1 MQTTANV
8 ICVMQTLGSKGESLT
23 RIYRQLYNENL
34 YISAYSRLYAN
45 KGTLTPGATAETVD
59 GMSIGKIRKIIAQLR
74 TETYR
79 WTPVRRHYIQKKDSK
94 KRPLGLP
101 TWSDK
106 LLEEVIRL
114 LLDAYY
120 EPVFSPHSHGYRQGR
135 GCHTALQ
142 EIVTK
147 WSGTVWFLEGDIRG
161 CFDQFDHRVLL
172 DLLGKRIKDNR
183 LLRLIRHRLESGI
196 LEDWQY
202 QQSYSGAPQGGVLSP
217 LLANI
222 YLHEMDEFVQNRLL
236 SQWNRGGARRKVNP
250 AYHALANKVYL
261 ACKSK
266 KRQPIQKW
274 RKAMRQMPSQDV
286 FNPDYRRLRY
296 VRYADDF
303 LLGFVGSKAEAKEIL
318 AQIETFLS
326 ETLCLQMS
334 EKKSKVT
341 HAKTKYARFLGYDIG
356 VYGNQ
361 LSRRSAN
368 GNICLRLPAGYVA
381 KRSREWQKNG
391 KPRIN
396 GLAMAYSA
404 EEALLSYQMQFWGI
418 VNYYRYAVDVSAL
431 TRLKYAMERSL
442 VSTLAT
448 KFRVSTSKIYR
459 RYRGKMRVKGRTYEV
474 LQSTITRDDGKELTF
489 TWGGIPLRRQRFLTE
504 PLDDKVV
511 YGYQGRSEIVARMS
525 ATECELCRCETDEL
539 EGHHVKKL
547 ADLPKKWKK
556 GPPPQWVVPMIARRR
571 KTLFVCKTCHGKIHA
586 KSVQG

>member
-1 MQTTANV
+1 MQTTENV
-8 ICVMQTLGSKGESLT
+8 ISVMQTLGSKGEPLT
-23 RIYRQLYNENL
+23 RLYRQLYNENL

-45 KGTLTPGATAETVD
+45 KGALTPGATAETVD
-59 GMSIGKIRKIIAQLR
+59 GMSISKIRKIIAQLR

-79 WTPVRRHYIQKKDSK
+79 WTPVRRCYRQKKDGK

-120 EPVFSPHSHGYRQGR
+120 EPIFSPHSHGYRQGR

-147 WSGTVWFLEGDIRG
+147 WHGTAWFLEGDIRG
-161 CFDQFDHRVLL
+161 CFDQLDHQVLL

-183 LLRLIRHRLESGI
+183 LLRLIRYRLESGI

-202 QQSYSGAPQGGVLSP
+202 QRSYSGAPQGGVLSP

-222 YLHEMDEFVQNRLL
+222 YLYELDEFVQNTLL
-236 SQWNRGGARRKVNP
+236 PQWNRGGARRKANP
-250 AYHALANKVYL
+250 AYRALVNKVYL
-261 ACKSK
+261 ARKSEE
-266 KRQPIQKW
+266 RQPIQKW
-274 RKAMRQMPSQDV
+274 RKAMRQLPSIDV
-286 FNPDYRRLRY
+286 FDPNFRRLRY

-303 LLGFVGSKAEAKEIL
+303 LLGFIGSKAEAQEIL
-318 AQIETFLS
+318 AQIKTFLG
-326 ETLCLQMS
+326 ETLHLQMS
-334 EKKSKVT
+334 KKKSKVT

-356 VYGNQ
+356 VYGNVP
-361 LSRRSAN
+361 SRRNAN
-368 GNICLRLPAGYVA
+368 GSICLRLPAGYVA
-381 KRSREWQKNG
+381 RRSREWQKNG
-391 KPRIN
+391 KPKIN

-404 EEALLSYQMQFWGI
+404 EEALLSYQMQFRGI
-418 VNYYRYAVDVSAL
+418 VNYYQYAVDVSAL

-459 RYRGKMRVKGRTYEV
+459 RYRAKMRVNGYTYEV

-489 TWGGIPLRRQRFLTE
+489 TWGGIPLRRRRFFTE
-504 PLDDKVV
+504 PLDDKVA

-525 ATECELCRCETDEL
+525 ATKCELCGCETDEL

-547 ADLPKKWKK
+547 ADLPKRWKK
-556 GPPPQWVVPMIARRR
+556 EPPPQWAVAMIARRR
-571 KTLFVCKTCHGKIHA
+571 KTLFVCKTCHSRIHA
-586 KSVQG
+586 KSV